1 MGKGLNNSDMSHN
14 HSFIIAF
21 LYFLLNFIT
30 IAFLRHATQFYYYDH
45 IFSIS
50 YATILSIL
58 PNQRIIMYILIQ
70 Y

>member
-21 LYFLLNFIT
+21 LYFLLIFIT
-30 IAFLRHATQFYYYDH
+30 IAFLRHVTHFYYNR

-58 PNQRIIMYILIQ
+58 PNQRIIMYKLIQ

>member
-21 LYFLLNFIT
+21 LYFLLIFIT
-30 IAFLRHATQFYYYDH
+30 IAFLCHVTHFYYYDH
-45 IFSIS
+45 ICSIS

>member
-21 LYFLLNFIT
+21 LYFLLIFIT
-30 IAFLRHATQFYYYDH
+30 IAFLRHVTHFYYYDH
-45 IFSIS
+45 IFSMS